1 MANGHQF
8 SARLFKLRMDQKHY
22 PCWEKM
28 ILPYFTHD
36 FTWAARMISADVEHL
51 LNPAS
56 DFLTGAER
64 REWGNDPIRNDFH
77 NHPIP
82 PFPALISHS

>member
-1 MANGHQF
+1 
-8 SARLFKLRMDQKHY
+8 
-22 PCWEKM
+22 
-28 ILPYFTHD
+28 
-36 FTWAARMISADVEHL
+36 MISADVEHL

-82 PFPALISHS
+82 AFPALISHS